1 MRSAP
6 PVVVDTSVAVK
17 WFFDE
22 PYSTQALTLL
32 DTFREGTVR
41 PLAPDLIYPEF
52 ANAVWKR
59 VGRDRLSPEDG
70 TAIIATFLALPFEI
84 TSSSSLLVPAYRLA
98 VEHRRSVYDALFL
111 ALGLETG
118 AEVVTADE
126 PLYQAVHAHL
136 PHVWW
141 LGNWPQKPQ

>member
-1 MRSAP
+1 MTGSASISEAGTERFPTARLP
-6 PVVVDTSVAVK
+6 PGRIASGDLG
-17 WFFDE
+17 
-22 PYSTQALTLL
+22 PL
-32 DTFREGTVR
+32 R

-70 TAIIATFLALPFEI
+70 TAIIATFLVLPFEI

-141 LGNWPQKPQ
+141 LGNWPQRPQ

>member
-1 MRSAP
+1 LTGSASISEAGTERFPTARLP
-6 PVVVDTSVAVK
+6 PGRIASGDLG
-17 WFFDE
+17 
-22 PYSTQALTLL
+22 PL
-32 DTFREGTVR
+32 R

-111 ALGLETG
+111 ALGLEAG